1 MPTLLKN
8 KLSYNYLTNTFFSF
22 PIIISIASIIKLI
35 QHGENKK
42 CISMWYD
49 IITVKIINDKIQI
62 DILRKYLYSL
72 LFNGFSGVS
81 SGQKISIGIAQIIAT
96 ISNIKLKLYVNAN
109 LQNPMQDIMDNVDII
124 SHFVSVEA

>member
-1 MPTLLKN
+1 
-8 KLSYNYLTNTFFSF
+8 
-22 PIIISIASIIKLI
+22 
-35 QHGENKK
+35 
-42 CISMWYD
+42 MWYD